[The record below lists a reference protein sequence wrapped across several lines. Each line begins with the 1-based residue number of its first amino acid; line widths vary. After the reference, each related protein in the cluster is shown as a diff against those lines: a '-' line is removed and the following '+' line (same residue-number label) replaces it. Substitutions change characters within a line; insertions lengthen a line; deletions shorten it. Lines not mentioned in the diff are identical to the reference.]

1 MRSTLLNMSLSMHS
15 YVTEMFLIFYLF
27 IYLFLIAHDKRDAGS
42 FMFIDSSAL
51 DFECS
56 FLGDG

>member
-1 MRSTLLNMSLSMHS
+1 MHSTLLNMSLSMHS
-15 YVTEMFLIFYLF
+15 YVTEMFLKHYFF
-27 IYLFLIAHDKRDAGS
+27 FFLIAHDKRDAGS